1 MKTLSNNGSQHLSAL
16 TRDEV
21 TAPHVNLV
29 PLDLPGDL
37 YKYVSDHVWKHL
49 EFVVSRYDKDDL
61 IDINKY
67 IDSIIEYKKQIVA
80 AEPKS
85 LIRAALI
92 EDIKAYKKANEQWA
106 NVSSPVFWL
115 RVKDAKQR
123 RKIVKR

>member
-29 PLDLPGDL
+29 PLELPGDL

-49 EFVVSRYDKDDL
+49 ELVVSRYDRDDL

-115 RVKDAKQR
+115 RVRDAKQR

>member
-1 MKTLSNNGSQHLSAL
+1 M
-16 TRDEV
+16 
-21 TAPHVNLV
+21 
-29 PLDLPGDL
+29 
-37 YKYVSDHVWKHL
+37 
-49 EFVVSRYDKDDL
+49 VSRYDRDDL

-123 RKIVKR
+123 RKIVKRNVMTLPYGGTSYGLG